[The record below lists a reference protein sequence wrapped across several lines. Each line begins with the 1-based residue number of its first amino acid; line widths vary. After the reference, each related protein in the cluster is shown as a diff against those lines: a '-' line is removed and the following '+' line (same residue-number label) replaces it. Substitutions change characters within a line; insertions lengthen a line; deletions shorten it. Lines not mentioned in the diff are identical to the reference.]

1 MPFLR
6 ETTLSKRSAFCQKS
20 VGSLPPRSCLSRMSR
35 MARQSWLPRLFRILL
50 AGKPDDHSFACQGA
64 RKGAHSF
71 CIRQGL
77 FQDLFKDLFKDDL
90 RGSPQ
95 G

>member
-1 MPFLR
+1 MPHM
-6 ETTLSKRSAFCQKS
+6 T
-20 VGSLPPRSCLSRMSR
+20 R

-64 RKGAHSF
+64 GKGAHSC
-71 CIRQGL
+71 CIR
-77 FQDLFKDLFKDDL
+77 QDLFKDLFKDDL